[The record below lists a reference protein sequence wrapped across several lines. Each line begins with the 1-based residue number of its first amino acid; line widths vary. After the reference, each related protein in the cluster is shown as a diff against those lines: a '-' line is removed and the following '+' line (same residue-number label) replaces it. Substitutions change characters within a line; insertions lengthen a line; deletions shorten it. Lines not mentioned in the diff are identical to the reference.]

1 MGQRRGGPEER
12 QMELVHR
19 PQLLPQDVHGHGLV
33 RVQGRGGFRRR
44 AHEDFRH
51 SGFNLKNIGF
61 YYALLENVFRPL

>member
-1 MGQRRGGPEER
+1 
-12 QMELVHR
+12 MELVHR

-51 SGFNLKNIGF
+51 SGFNLKISDLIMLSWKMYFDYFN
-61 YYALLENVFRPL
+61 LH